1 MFQSFETTRNIA
13 FLYLFAVNV
22 TLLLTIVFKLIK
34 LQILRNRKLQS
45 RSHRRQQTQ
54 GCDPTR
60 GGRHFEVQEGQSDH
74 VRLGNQGQAARRG
87 HLQPGQRTQCQ
98 LH

>member
-1 MFQSFETTRNIA
+1 M
-13 FLYLFAVNV
+13 
-22 TLLLTIVFKLIK
+22 
-34 LQILRNRKLQS
+34 QILRNWKLQS

-54 GCDPTR
+54 GCDPSR

-74 VRLGNQGQAARRG
+74 VRLGNQGQVARRG
-87 HLQPGQRTQCQ
+87 HLQPGQCAQCQ